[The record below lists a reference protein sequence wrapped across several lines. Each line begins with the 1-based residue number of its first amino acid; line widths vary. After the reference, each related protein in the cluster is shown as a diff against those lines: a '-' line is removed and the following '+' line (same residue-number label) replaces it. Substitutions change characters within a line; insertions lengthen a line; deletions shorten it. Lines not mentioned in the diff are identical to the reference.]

1 MLRRFIVWLRSN
13 PWRGG
18 TIFLAVALVG
28 LLALYLARDDSV
40 AGTQDGHAG
49 SIVTTTEPVG
59 SGPPASPTTVGD
71 SGSSPSG
78 DAFLAVKIDNAPSAR
93 PQVGIS
99 SASLLVEVPVEGGMT
114 RFAAVFPASSSGLV
128 GPIRSLRPVD
138 ADLLPPLAVQV
149 VSTGGQPF
157 VIQAVESSGI
167 EIVDPTLFALF
178 VSGGREVPSDT
189 FLDLEVLMPLI
200 EGTQPEGKGL
210 PSGVLPSS
218 SESASTID
226 LPFGQIELRLEQGA
240 YARYQDGE
248 PFQVLDTLDGPTSTM
263 AHETVVIMFV
273 AERPAGY
280 QDSNGAEVPTFDV
293 IGGGRLLVAHDG
305 ELVRGTWSRTAQA
318 DPFVFQDLAG
328 AVFGLPVGSTYLAI
342 VPRDMNV
349 EVGP

>member
-1 MLRRFIVWLRSN
+1 MPSRSIAWLRSN
-13 PWRGG
+13 PWRGA
-18 TIFLAVALVG
+18 TIVLTIALVG
-28 LLALYLARDDSV
+28 LLALYLTRRDP
-40 AGTQDGHAG
+40 GTG
-49 SIVTTTEPVG
+49 SEDEDPGAIVTTTAPVG
-59 SGPPASPTTVGD
+59 SGSPGPSTTMGD
-71 SGSSPSG
+71 GGPSPSG
-78 DAFLAVKIDNAPSAR
+78 EGFLAVKVDNAPSAR
-93 PQVGIS
+93 PQVGIN

-114 RFAAVFPASSSGLV
+114 RFVAVFAAGASGLV

-157 VIQAVESSGI
+157 VVQAVDSSGI
-167 EIVDPTLFALF
+167 DIVDPTIFSLF
-178 VSGGREVPSDT
+178 VSGGRQVPSDT

-200 EGTQPEGKGL
+200 EGTPPEGKGL

-218 SESASTID
+218 SESASTLA
-226 LPFGQIELRLEQGA
+226 LPLGGVELRLEDGV

-248 PFQVLDTLDGPTSTM
+248 PYQVLDTLDGPMSVL
-263 AHETVVIMFV
+263 AHETVVVMFV

-293 IGGGRLLVAHDG
+293 IGGGRLLVAHNG
-305 ELVRGTWSRTAQA
+305 QLVRGTWSRTARA
-318 DPFVFQDLAG
+318 DPFVFRDLAG
-328 AVFGLPVGSTYLAI
+328 EPFGLPVGSTYLAM